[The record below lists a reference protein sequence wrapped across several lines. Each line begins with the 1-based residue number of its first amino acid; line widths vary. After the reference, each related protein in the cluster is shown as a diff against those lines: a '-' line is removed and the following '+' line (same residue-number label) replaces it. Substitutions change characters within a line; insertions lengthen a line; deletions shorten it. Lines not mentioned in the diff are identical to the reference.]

1 MQKPPAALP
10 PQPPPERRPDVKVHG
25 SLARCPYCHEDVTQD
40 GDWVACAECLARN
53 HTECWD
59 EGGRCA
65 SCSSTERLTREGQ
78 TSSPASR
85 YPRLT
90 LSHETELPGRRF
102 LGYPLSATFKSTF
115 DGALN
120 PAGEAPWL
128 AAEVRRVFKTKGSYD
143 VTPNEVR
150 WKPQDGNAC
159 RMLKAKI
166 ASRNGQTT
174 VEVGENFGSLL
185 GLLGGL
191 GLGGGVGLMSPLIA
205 LAMELLGFNND
216 GLTLAVLGVLILI
229 LIPLLIWGYGKL
241 VVRRRAQLEAFNT
254 RLAKRLTARPPERTR
269 PAKPDPKKDA

>member
-10 PQPPPERRPDVKVHG
+10 PQPQPERRHDVKVSG

-40 GDWVACAECLARN
+40 SAWVACAECLARN

-78 TSSPASR
+78 ASPVTR

-90 LSHETELPGRRF
+90 LSHETELPGRRL
-102 LGYPLSATFKSTF
+102 LGYPLSAAFKSTF

-128 AAEVRRVFKTKGSYD
+128 AAEVRRVFKTKGSCD

-150 WKPQDGNAC
+150 WKPEDGNNC

-174 VEVGENFGSLL
+174 LEVEENFGSLI
-185 GLLGGL
+185 GLLFGLGFGGGL
-191 GLGGGVGLMSPLIA
+191 GTLSPLIA
-205 LAMELLGFNND
+205 FALQALGMESDRLTLLLLGA
-216 GLTLAVLGVLILI
+216 LALALV
-229 LIPLLIWGYGKL
+229 PLLIVSYRRI
-241 VVRRRAQLEAFNT
+241 VARRRGQLEAFNQ
-254 RLAKRLTARPPERTR
+254 RLATRLTAQPPARSRPPRS
-269 PAKPDPKKDA
+269 DPKKDA